1 MLPWSNVDW
10 KRWINVGIISKP
22 RALPSGKYVNSSMQ
36 PMEAERGVRGTLSC
50 IQKGSRYESKKARLL
65 KYFKDKNSKISRC
78 KKPMFCYGGK
88 LIYLTACDYIF
99 CKVFWCEAFF
109 FVVKLRSLWS
119 LFWSSILLVRCMD
132 INKSKI
138 LCETFGLHM
147 TKKY

>member
-1 MLPWSNVDW
+1 MLPWSNEDW

-109 FVVKLRSLWS
+109 FRSQTSIPLE
-119 LFWSSILLVRCMD
+119 SILV
-132 INKSKI
+132 NA
-138 LCETFGLHM
+138 LHGY
-147 TKKY
+147 K

>member
-109 FVVKLRSLWS
+109 FKVKLRSLWS
-119 LFWSSILLVRCMD
+119 LFWSTILRCMD

-138 LCETFGLHM
+138 LCQTFGLHM